1 MVKNQMKK
9 NHSLLFLVI
18 MCFTALLFACSKEHT
33 PDPVE
38 PPVAPPKHVLL
49 KDITIPHLPS
59 PYYHFEYNTDS
70 LPIKVDFGSGYTIYD
85 VLYKGDTISEMR
97 NNILVNH
104 DTLRYFYDNAGKLTQ
119 IKFIDDANVIY
130 RNVRFSYNGNQ
141 VKEINWDRNIGNTFS
156 IDRTLTFTFYPDGNV
171 KTITDY
177 RPSFNGVPEHTL
189 ITTFEGYDDKI
200 NVDDFSL
207 IHDGIHDHLFLLQG
221 FRLQKNNPKKEI
233 FTVDGSPLYTDDY
246 TYVYNSDGTPSTKTG
261 DFLYTGGSDAGKRF
275 VTNSIYSYY

>member
-1 MVKNQMKK
+1 MRYV
-9 NHSLLFLVI
+9 HILLTI
-18 MCFTALLFACSKEHT
+18 SFTVLLFACKKEHT
-33 PDPVE
+33 SD
-38 PPVAPPKHVLL
+38 PPKAPAAPAKRVLL

-97 NNILVNH
+97 NNIFVNH
-104 DTLRYFYDNAGKLTQ
+104 DTLRYVYNNDGKLTQ
-119 IKFIDDANVIY
+119 IKFINAANVIY
-130 RNVRFSYNGNQ
+130 RNVSFSYNGDQ
-141 VKEINWDRNIGNTFS
+141 VKEINWDREIGNTFS
-156 IDRTLTFTFYPDGNV
+156 IDRTLAFTFYRDGNV
-171 KTITDY
+171 QTITDH
-177 RPSFNGVPEHTL
+177 RPSLDGVPEHTYV
-189 ITTFEGYDDKI
+189 TTFEQYDKKI

-233 FTVDGSPLYTDDY
+233 FTVDGSGLYTDDY
-246 TYVYNSDGTPSTKTG
+246 TYVYNGDGTPSTKTG
-261 DFLYTGGSDAGKRF
+261 DFLYIGGPDAGKRF